1 MTLPL
6 STSGVGGMQLV
17 FVGRSMPGNGVGVA
31 VLLGVLEEPPPPQA
45 VMMRAV
51 ESNIVFVMSINLM

>member
-1 MTLPL
+1 
-6 STSGVGGMQLV
+6 MQLV